1 MSMNQNGME
10 TYMMKTTKQHLIIF
24 MTLVVC
30 LLGIAGEVLATSCT
44 LKAGT
49 GGQVR
54 YRVKSS
60 ASGASY
66 GTWSGYAASH
76 TINTTNGYTVQIQ
89 SSVSNGYTWSKW
101 TGYTTGLSSTTA
113 QNPTFS
119 MANGFSGKTIT
130 ASFTENSLTIG
141 SLVNNLTYTLT
152 TVTSANGSGNVF
164 KVTCSNTSS
173 EFHNKT
179 YCYINHIDTGTSDTG
194 TETIQFNNTATILVK
209 GYIRV
214 QSANATLKLQNGNN
228 SIVTL
233 KKHGREGNFIYSSAG
248 KLQILGNSS
257 KGAPFIIDG
266 GAVFPT
272 AGDARSLYV
281 EEAGGFTNHGGDGVL
296 IYATGGALVMKNT
309 ILQNNYHFGGASG
322 INAYNTADTYPEFN
336 LENVTIQGCWAQHG
350 SGVYISGADQ
360 HGTQADGA
368 ILKNVTIQKCYAT
381 GNPTSQDPGGGTIRT
396 NGGGRTRLTID
407 GGEICYNRSGNPSTG
422 GYGGGVYWNACGKP
436 ETRITLKNNVKIH
449 HNDAL
454 PPNAAATTKSW
465 AGGIMIESRMT
476 IESAEIYNNGA
487 KLGGGIYMC
496 SYGGS
501 AAEFDGIG
509 FDLTVSEGVKIY
521 NNYATEIGGGA
532 YLAINKSPD
541 LGYDPDGNA
550 VDAVFKFTLDGG
562 EVSGNHAPL
571 GGGVAIMDKAPKKV
585 KYCKWRVDHTSATT
599 VQTLVTSGEYKPQIK
614 ISSGS
619 IHDNYTDGGDNCG
632 AGIYVRKYIDD
643 EVLNGTTLMSGSNTI
658 STGFSYADVGGAGT
672 VEFTATGGLIYG
684 NGMNNGTVKT
694 AKGGAFYIT
703 DEMGSASP
711 YLSECNVKVSG
722 TANIYQN
729 QATTHGG
736 AFFVNNGVFSMT
748 GGTIGGS
755 TANANKVTDSNS
767 KGGGFYITGAY
778 SNVSIS
784 GGSVTYNTATATGG
798 LGGGFY
804 VDNSSSTGTS
814 ITGSAKVT
822 NNQATSGGGAYINEG
837 TLTVNGSNVEIK
849 SNTATAGNGGGI
861 FANGGTV
868 TLTAGSIANN
878 TATGSG
884 TTGLGGGI
892 YSKGALTIQGA
903 TIGGSATTAKNSAY
917 DGAGVYVAGGT
928 VSHTLGSVRF
938 NEASHNGGGIYST
951 GGTVTIDG
959 SDALVA
965 DNQAA
970 EQGGGIWAGGTVN
983 LENGLIQRNKAT
995 STTAGKGGGVYVN
1008 NSTFKMTGG
1017 TIGGTT
1023 TSDANTVPFQGGGVY
1038 ITGANAKVQVQGGT
1052 ISYNTATGANGDGGG
1067 VYVASTHADGTSV
1080 SNSSNITNNT
1090 ANHDGGGL
1098 YVANGKLTVDASTIS
1113 SNTATNGSGGGIY
1126 AVGTVTITG
1135 GTISSNHADK
1145 TGDDCGLGGGIYAEA
1160 GSNTITIESG
1170 SSITGNTAQHGA
1182 GLYAA
1187 SGTVDVKTNS
1197 TITSNVASQNG
1208 GGIYANGG
1216 TVNVSATTT
1225 TTEILKQ
1232 NTAVNGGGIYANGG
1246 TVNFSNG
1253 VIKGNYASHWGGGL
1267 YIPATGKLTLK
1278 GTATITGNR
1287 VPAGMQ
1293 GGGVYLAGVVE
1304 VGSASKANTDVLKV
1318 EDNYA
1323 DDADATVTNDNR
1335 NNIYLPNP
1343 VATPASSS
1351 NPHVDVITIF
1361 NTGIDT
1367 NSSSVGFSVPR
1378 NFVPVI
1384 YCSDASYLAGL
1395 VDSDGVLQGSYIF
1408 EDSHKYTA
1416 YYHSYAPYDPNHI
1429 YLSSGTWVN
1438 HVTAQPATGFSV
1450 DENGDVTISNE
1461 EGLAWLISYVNG
1473 LNDVQG
1479 GAHAMAGK
1487 TVSLTADVN
1496 MGDYAWVPIGSM
1508 LHADAFKGTFD
1519 GNGHTISNIYCMY
1532 LGNQVTG
1539 QNLGMFGVANDN
1551 AIIKNVFLEDAE
1563 YTTLDQT
1570 TGSPYVGGLVETL
1583 GGSAKI
1589 YNCGVDAKL
1598 ESFATGSVIGGLVG
1612 KMEGGEIH
1620 SAFAVAEMTG
1630 YTMGGL
1636 VGQLTAGN
1644 LYNSFAN
1651 PQFNYS
1657 GPYTDPE
1664 DPDTEINLYVGG
1676 LVAENGGSVQNC
1688 YVRLE
1693 RNQSL
1698 GSALFGMLAGTNTFT
1713 IGTTSYNG
1721 TIAHSYA
1728 PDDASTQ
1735 FNHSYTYLYNGIITG
1750 LSDCDLYKKVDA
1762 SYKYN
1767 RPNDNKI
1774 GSTDETL
1781 TEKLNE
1787 WVSGQHD
1794 EHPEYAYW
1802 KRATAGNYTTGSG
1815 NINDDYPI
1823 HKMVGLSNAASPDG
1837 LFIEYKYSLDAMLTK
1852 YNNLEDGGTVWVYD
1866 SPLSAMT
1873 ASGGTPSYESVSVNN
1888 AAKVKLYIDEEASLL
1903 QYYNANS
1910 ASDNNTLTAYTSQTL
1925 PGSPRSWHF
1934 LSSSLSNSGIGFN
1947 YGQSALFNW
1956 EPNPCHVTISND
1968 DDAALF
1974 PSDLPMSGGYADVAR
1989 IDLYAFYEPE
1999 YHWINLKR
2007 NSNSHWHMNA
2017 TTLPISY
2024 TNETTLTPGKGYL
2037 VSIDQD
2043 QLLQNKGTLNNGKVS
2058 IDLNYT
2064 PANAWAGLLGY
2075 NLIGNPYQS
2084 YLDFNA
2090 FVTYTPNAGLWYDNS
2105 KGADMEPTY
2114 AVYDASMGGYIQYKK
2129 GSSRG
2134 SKSATGILNMHQGF
2148 MIRVASAGKSAHFTN
2163 DMRTNEGNG
2172 VSFRGEQPAY
2182 PLINL
2187 TVRDDEGVNDFAV
2200 LELGRDRDEG
2210 AEKLRANDSKG
2221 WLYLHHGSENYGI
2234 LFRSEVDDYQPLW
2247 FEADE
2252 AGSYTLSWETANA
2265 EFEALTLI
2273 DNITGVVTDMLAH
2286 DRYTF
2291 EATPEQYASRF
2302 KIVIGDYKDIEEN
2315 EAPEPVEGPT
2325 FAYVNNGNI
2334 VLTGL
2339 EPQGGVSLQ
2348 IIDMTGRVILCRD
2361 ASHASAISTDGIA
2374 SGIYVLRLT
2383 DGKGTKIQKIVIE

>member
-1 MSMNQNGME
+1 
-10 TYMMKTTKQHLIIF
+10 
-24 MTLVVC
+24 MTLMLS
-30 LLGIAGEVLATSCT
+30 LLGMTGEAWAANYNLTI
-44 LKAGT
+44 KA
-49 GGQVR
+49 V
-54 YRVKSS
+54 
-60 ASGASY
+60 
-66 GTWSGYAASH
+66 
-76 TINTTNGYTVQIQ
+76 TNGKYYYKVGNNNEQGPFTVQKVVAVAENT
-89 SSVSNGYTWSKW
+89 SVKIRAVANNGYVFSKW
-101 TGYTTGLSSTTA
+101 TCSGVNNSTNASYTFTMPKKAVSA
-113 QNPTFS
+113 Q
-119 MANGFSGKTIT
+119 
-130 ASFTENSLTIG
+130 ASFTENIWNETLIAG
-141 SLVNNLTYTLT
+141 ATYTLT
-152 TVTSANGSGNVF
+152 TVSGNIF
-164 KVTCSNTSS
+164 KVTCSNSPNHNQTFKYIGYLDTSTS
-173 EFHNKT
+173 ASGT
-179 YCYINHIDTGTSDTG
+179 ITIN
-194 TETIQFNNTATILVK
+194 FNNTSTVLVK
-209 GYIRV
+209 SYIRV

-233 KKHGREGNFIYSSAG
+233 KKHGRDGNFIYSSAG

-281 EEAGGFTNHGGDGVL
+281 EADDGFTNHGGDGVL

-322 INAYNTADTYPEFN
+322 IDSYNTADTYPEFN
-336 LENVTIQGCWAQHG
+336 LEDVTIQGCWAQHG
-350 SGVYISGADQ
+350 SGVYIRGKDQ
-360 HGTQADGA
+360 HGTQEDGA

-381 GNPTSQDPGGGTIRT
+381 GTPTSQDPGGGTIRT

-407 GGEICYNRSGNPSTG
+407 GGEICDNRSGNPKTG

-454 PPNAAATTKSW
+454 PPEADETTKSW

-496 SYGGS
+496 SYGGG
-501 AAEFDGIG
+501 AAEFDGKG

-541 LGYDPDGNA
+541 LGYDPNGNK

-571 GGGVAIMDKAPKKV
+571 GGGVAIMDKAPIKV
-585 KYCKWRVDHTSATT
+585 MYCQWRVDHTSATT
-599 VQTLVTSGEYKPQIK
+599 VETLVTSGEYKPQIN

-632 AGIYVRKYIDD
+632 AGIYVRKYKDD
-643 EVLNGTTLMSGSNTI
+643 DVENGSALYSGDHTLT
-658 STGFSYADVGGAGT
+658 TGFTYNQVGGAGT
-672 VEFTATGGLIYG
+672 LEFEASGGDIYG
-684 NGMNNGTVKT
+684 NGVNDGTVKT
-694 AKGGAFYIT
+694 ANGGAFYIT
-703 DEMGSASP
+703 DEMGSVSP
-711 YLSECNVKVSG
+711 YLSKCNVKVSG

-736 AFFVNNGVFSMT
+736 AFFVNNGIFSMT

-755 TANANKVTDSNS
+755 TANANKVTATNS

-814 ITGSAKVT
+814 ITGSATVT

-837 TLTVNGSNVEIK
+837 TLTVNGSSVEIK

-861 FANGGTV
+861 YANGGTV
-868 TLTAGSIANN
+868 TLTDGSISNN

-892 YSKGALTIQGA
+892 YSKGALTIEGA
-903 TIGGSATTAKNSAY
+903 TIGGTATTAKNSAY

-928 VSHTLGSVRF
+928 VSHTSGSVRF

-959 SDALVA
+959 ADALV
-965 DNQAA
+965 
-970 EQGGGIWAGGTVN
+970 
-983 LENGLIQRNKAT
+983 
-995 STTAGKGGGVYVN
+995 
-1008 NSTFKMTGG
+1008 
-1017 TIGGTT
+1017 
-1023 TSDANTVPFQGGGVY
+1023 
-1038 ITGANAKVQVQGGT
+1038 
-1052 ISYNTATGANGDGGG
+1052 GD
-1067 VYVASTHADGTSV
+1067 
-1080 SNSSNITNNT
+1080 
-1090 ANHDGGGL
+1090 
-1098 YVANGKLTVDASTIS
+1098 
-1113 SNTATNGSGGGIY
+1113 NTATNGNGGGVY
-1126 AVGTVTITG
+1126 AVGTVTVTG
-1135 GTISSNHADK
+1135 ATISNNHADQ

-1197 TITSNVASQNG
+1197 AITSNAASQNG

-1216 TVNVSATTT
+1216 TVNVSATDA

-1253 VIKGNYASHWGGGL
+1253 VIKNNYASHWGGGL

-1278 GTATITGNR
+1278 GTATITGNH
-1287 VPAGMQ
+1287 VPANMQ

-1304 VGSASKANTDVLKV
+1304 VGSAAKANDVLKV

-1323 DDADATVTNDNR
+1323 DVAGATVTDDNR

-1361 NTGIDT
+1361 NTGINT
-1367 NSSSVGFSVPR
+1367 TSSSVGFSVPR

-1384 YCSDASYLAGL
+1384 YCSDASYLARL

-1438 HVTAQPATGFSV
+1438 HVTSQPATGFTVS
-1450 DENGDVTISNE
+1450 DGNVTISTK

-1473 LNDVQG
+1473 LNNVNG
-1479 GAHAMAGK
+1479 GAHDMAGK
-1487 TVSLTADVN
+1487 TVTLTADVN

-1532 LGNQVTG
+1532 LGDQVTG
-1539 QNLGMFGVANDN
+1539 QNLGMFGAVNGN
-1551 AIIKNVFLEDAE
+1551 AVIKDVFLEDAE
-1563 YTTLDQT
+1563 YTTLNQT
-1570 TGSPYVGGLVETL
+1570 TGTPFAGGLVETL

-1598 ESFATGSVIGGLVG
+1598 ESLATGSVMGGLVG

-1651 PQFNYS
+1651 PKFNYS
-1657 GPYTDPE
+1657 GPYPDPE
-1664 DPDTEINLYVGG
+1664 NPGTYINLYVGG

-1688 YVRLE
+1688 YVRFSRTQTLT
-1693 RNQSL
+1693 N
-1698 GSALFGMLAGTNTFT
+1698 ALFGQLAGNNEGSITDCYTPATFGT
-1713 IGTTSYNG
+1713 DVPSAIVYRGSATSATYELITKAPYLYSHSNNLVGTTE
-1721 TIAHSYA
+1721 
-1728 PDDASTQ
+1728 
-1735 FNHSYTYLYNGIITG
+1735 
-1750 LSDCDLYKKVDA
+1750 LYK
-1762 SYKYN
+1762 
-1767 RPNDNKI
+1767 
-1774 GSTDETL
+1774 
-1781 TEKLNE
+1781 KLNE

-1802 KRATAGNYTTGSG
+1802 KRTTAGNYTTGSG

-1837 LFIEYKYSLDAMLTK
+1837 LFIEYKYSLNAMLTK
-1852 YNNLEDGGTVWVYD
+1852 YNRLEDGGTVWVYD

-1956 EPNPCHVTISND
+1956 DPNPCHVTISND

-1974 PSDLPMSGGYADVAR
+1974 PSDLPMSGDYADVAR
-1989 IDLYAFYEPE
+1989 VDLYAFYEPE

-2090 FVTYTPNAGLWYDNS
+2090 FVTYTSNAGLWYDNS

-2163 DMRTNEGNG
+2163 DMRTNDGNG

-2187 TVRDDEGVNDFAV
+2187 TVTDDEGVNDFAV

-2221 WLYLHHGSENYGI
+2221 WLYLHHGSEDYGI

-2265 EFEALTLI
+2265 EFESLTLI
-2273 DNITGVVTDMLAH
+2273 DNITGVITDMLAH
-2286 DRYTF
+2286 GSYTF

-2302 KIVIGDYKDIEEN
+2302 KIVVGDYKDIEEN
-2315 EAPEPVEGPT
+2315 EASEPVEGST

-2334 VLTGL
+2334 VLAGL

-2361 ASHASAISTDGIA
+2361 ASHASVISTDGIA
-2374 SGIYVLRLT
+2374 SGIYILRLT